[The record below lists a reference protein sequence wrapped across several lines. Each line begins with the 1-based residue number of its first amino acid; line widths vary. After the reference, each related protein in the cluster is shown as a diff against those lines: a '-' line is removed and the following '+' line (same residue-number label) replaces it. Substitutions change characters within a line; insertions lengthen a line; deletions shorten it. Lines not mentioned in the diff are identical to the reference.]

1 MKNFTLLFLTISA
14 FIITSCSSNNDELAE
29 KVDITINFNHLW
41 DDDVITIDDFNIT
54 EYENDNDETLT
65 IERLRYLISNIYVKN
80 DNDIITDITDY
91 VLVDLGEDKNTT
103 LSAETLLIDGT
114 YDLYMTFGFSDE
126 DNYIEEGYTDLNS
139 ESFEVPSI
147 LGGGYHYMQFDGKF
161 INSLNVETGFNYH
174 MVRATNATTTT
185 GNQEEILAT
194 GIDTS
199 FEIDLGEI
207 EIENN
212 AVTINIAVDIAEW
225 FVNPNTWDLNE
236 FHQMLMPNY
245 DAQIMMNANG
255 TSVFSLVEEEEDE

>member
-1 MKNFTLLFLTISA
+1 
-14 FIITSCSSNNDELAE
+14 
-29 KVDITINFNHLW
+29 
-41 DDDVITIDDFNIT
+41 
-54 EYENDNDETLT
+54 
-65 IERLRYLISNIYVKN
+65 
-80 DNDIITDITDY
+80 
-91 VLVDLGEDKNTT
+91 
-103 LSAETLLIDGT
+103 
-114 YDLYMTFGFSDE
+114 
-126 DNYIEEGYTDLNS
+126 
-139 ESFEVPSI
+139 
-147 LGGGYHYMQFDGKF
+147 MQFDGKF